1 MNNLQVM
8 NEVKTISSR
17 EVAEMME
24 VRHADLIG
32 KIEIHTTI
40 LEKVNDLKIKVV
52 DLWQLSSY
60 KDAKGETRKEYQ
72 VTKKGCEFLAH
83 KTTGEKGD
91 LFTQTLKWTEQGR
104 EMWFLAK
111 DVANWIE
118 HKNPSKMIEDA
129 ELDNTELVKNFIEI
143 TYSYGNSSRT
153 RKQESLFL
161 TEDGLYEVLMQSR
174 KPIAKA
180 FRKEVKQNIKSHR
193 LKRCGRKP
201 HVDKF
206 RLC

>member
-40 LEKVNDLKIKVV
+40 LEKVSERNFSLV

-91 LFTQTLKWTEQGR
+91 LFTQILKWTEQGR
-104 EMWFLAK
+104 EMWFL
-111 DVANWIE
+111 
-118 HKNPSKMIEDA
+118 
-129 ELDNTELVKNFIEI
+129 
-143 TYSYGNSSRT
+143 
-153 RKQESLFL
+153 
-161 TEDGLYEVLMQSR
+161 TEDGLYEVLNN
-174 KPIAKA
+174 AKQRIVKFKIIRVVKVGNKLYCLLVYDN
-180 FRKEVKQNIKSHR
+180 FR
-193 LKRCGRKP
+193 
-201 HVDKF
+201 
-206 RLC
+206 

>member
-1 MNNLQVM
+1 
-8 NEVKTISSR
+8 
-17 EVAEMME
+17 MME

-32 KIEIHTTI
+32 KIERHTTI
-40 LEKVNDLKIKVV
+40 LEKVNERNFSLV

-60 KDAKGETRKEYQ
+60 KDAQGKERKEYQ

-118 HKNPSKMIEDA
+118 HKNPSKMLNGV

-161 TEDGLYEVLMQSR
+161 TEDGLYVNRFKRIYDLNTSDV
-174 KPIAKA
+174 
-180 FRKEVKQNIKSHR
+180 FKEW
-193 LKRCGRKP
+193 
-201 HVDKF
+201 
-206 RLC
+206 